1 MDKMN
6 DLYQINVKHVGSYS
20 DFISNLWEMGGGND
34 QLSAQILR
42 ILVESPE
49 LSEKL
54 LSVLFYYDPQT
65 GKLLQLMPKTYIGQ
79 FLDNIRNMLTGE
91 NVDYQE
97 AFQKFIMAF
106 EQLNVERSQIVNNQG
121 KVLTDFAEKMAN
133 YDKKLRLKESGFGDV
148 MDYLRDMKEGTLFS
162 KVNSMSSFKQLKA
175 GDAKSKDLD
184 SVAGKSFGSNS
195 LFEFKEAPEGEA
207 VGTKAEDF
215 ETVPPPAPKE

>member
-1 MDKMN
+1 
-6 DLYQINVKHVGSYS
+6 
-20 DFISNLWEMGGGND
+20 MGGGND

-106 EQLNVERSQIVNNQG
+106 EQLNVERS
-121 KVLTDFAEKMAN
+121 
-133 YDKKLRLKESGFGDV
+133 
-148 MDYLRDMKEGTLFS
+148 
-162 KVNSMSSFKQLKA
+162 
-175 GDAKSKDLD
+175 
-184 SVAGKSFGSNS
+184 
-195 LFEFKEAPEGEA
+195 
-207 VGTKAEDF
+207 
-215 ETVPPPAPKE
+215 